1 MQKKRVHSEQT
12 IAALSTP
19 LGGGIALIRVSGP
32 ESWAAVQAH
41 FRPYGRGELA
51 EPNWQHRSALVGR
64 WMDGDEI
71 LDEVVLLP
79 FLAPQSFT
87 GEDVVEI
94 SFHASAYVVERALH
108 QLSLQGVR
116 PATAGEF
123 TRRAFMNG
131 KMDLAQAEAVA
142 DLLAAGHKAAA
153 RMAMQHLRG
162 AFSDRINA
170 MRNSLLDFCALLE
183 LELDFSEEDVEF
195 ASRSDLSKRIG
206 QIEQQLQSL
215 LQTYTMGRA
224 LKQGIP
230 VAIVGKP
237 NAGKSTLLNALLQ
250 EERALV
256 SDIPGTTRDTVEDE
270 LVLEGVRF
278 RFIDTAGIRDT
289 EDPIEKLGIERSV
302 EALRRSG
309 MVLHLGDA
317 QNQTEAE
324 LEREELRWRERLGLE
339 SKPILRIWNKMDVLE
354 AGIKV
359 GSGIPVSAKNGEG
372 LEEIKQALLG
382 QLTDMGYGNQ
392 DIMISQARHKGLL
405 EEAVHGLERVR
416 QHLDSG
422 YSGDMLALDLRQAM
436 RPLEELTGHI
446 GTEEVLGHIFGRFCI
461 GK

>member
-1 MQKKRVHSEQT
+1 
-12 IAALSTP
+12 
-19 LGGGIALIRVSGP
+19 
-32 ESWAAVQAH
+32 
-41 FRPYGRGELA
+41 
-51 EPNWQHRSALVGR
+51 
-64 WMDGDEI
+64 
-71 LDEVVLLP
+71 
-79 FLAPQSFT
+79 
-87 GEDVVEI
+87 
-94 SFHASAYVVERALH
+94 
-108 QLSLQGVR
+108 
-116 PATAGEF
+116 
-123 TRRAFMNG
+123 
-131 KMDLAQAEAVA
+131 
-142 DLLAAGHKAAA
+142 AAA

-162 AFSDRINA
+162 AFSERINA

-324 LEREELRWRERLGLE
+324 LEQEELRWRKRLGLE

-354 AGIKV
+354 AGFKA

-436 RPLEELTGHI
+436 HPLEELTGHI